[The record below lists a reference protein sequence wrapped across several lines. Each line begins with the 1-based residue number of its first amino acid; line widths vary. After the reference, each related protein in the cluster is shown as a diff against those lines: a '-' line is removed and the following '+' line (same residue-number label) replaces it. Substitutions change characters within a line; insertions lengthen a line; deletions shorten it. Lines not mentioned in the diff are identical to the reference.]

1 MNAPIIIEA
10 GQVTVNVHLW
20 TSIMAKLGLSV
31 DATEGEIYAAVE
43 GWINKEDLA
52 AFWKDS
58 AMYALIDPARRAS
71 DPAYKAAV
79 ERFEALVLSLS
90 GKNLSLTEA
99 DQKWL
104 AQKLEVAKADHET
117 RFGRFVSRRL
127 AMMRKPVVDYG
138 PPVF

>member
-1 MNAPIIIEA
+1 MNAPIVIVN
-10 GQVTVNVHLW
+10 GRVTLSVHLW
-20 TSIMAKLGLSV
+20 TAIMSKLGLSV
-31 DATEGEIYAAVE
+31 DASEPEIYSAVE
-43 GWINKEDLA
+43 GWLSKDDLTVL
-52 AFWKDS
+52 WKDS
-58 AMYALIDPARRAS
+58 AMAALIDSERAKT

-90 GKNLSLTEA
+90 GKNFSLSEA

-104 AQKLEVAKADHET
+104 EQKLEVAKADHET
-117 RFGRFVSRRL
+117 RFGRFVARRL